1 MSVIL
6 ILGIFYTIRGIA
18 GMMGHSI
25 VREEYEGYCWTKEYK
40 KSIGISY
47 LILGVP
53 YIILGACGIL
63 DGIKLLHG
71 IVLILLTS
79 IPSFVYSLYIDKK
92 YKVKYES
99 EQRKL
104 KDKET
109 SNE

>member
-1 MSVIL
+1 MRVIL

-92 YKVKYES
+92 YKVKYEN
-99 EQRKL
+99 EQRDL
-104 KDKET
+104 KDKEKFY
-109 SNE
+109 E